1 MFQLYEGGLRQNVP
15 ITGIHSS
22 GKSIGVHEGKNLYT
36 DFTIPGEVAD
46 IRLDRKKRGFYSG
59 IAENILQPSEHR
71 IPPTCKH
78 FNICGGCN
86 WQHINYAHQL
96 TLKRQILENALV
108 KYDIS
113 YPDLPEVIP
122 SPQLT
127 NYRNKIEY
135 AFAENGIAQRQDSIE
150 YVKRIAGFHPLGR
163 RDLTLQIDECSLQQE
178 PGWNIYNIVLQCA
191 QQSGISF
198 YDYASRSGVLRN
210 LVVRTTSAGGTMV
223 IIGFT
228 EEVSDAKQELLTKVA
243 ELLPHGTSLYYTM
256 VPSSE
261 KGYMDGE
268 IVGFYNATGYLQE
281 TIENLNFRYGPKS
294 FYQPNPEQARV
305 IYAKVSAM
313 ADLNG
318 SEFIV
323 DLYTGVG
330 TIASCV
336 AKQANKVLGIE
347 GSEEAIRFANINKD
361 LNQIGNAEFMVGD
374 ILGTFTPAFVD
385 KIGKP
390 DIIILDPPRSGT
402 LIEIKKTILYAAP
415 RKIIY
420 VSCNP
425 VSLAFDLTMLTQ
437 GYTVKEIQ
445 GFDMFPNTHHLETI
459 VLLEKSCNIETV
471 TSYKNDVNY

>member
-1 MFQLYEGGLRQNVP
+1 MFQLYEGGLRQNVQ

-22 GKSIGVHEGKNLYT
+22 GKSIGVYEGKNLYT

-59 IAENILQPSEHR
+59 IAENIIQPSEHR
-71 IPPTCKH
+71 IAPTCKH

-108 KYDIS
+108 KYNI
-113 YPDLPEVIP
+113 PFPQLPEVIP

-135 AFAENGIAQRQDSIE
+135 AFAENGIAQCQDSVE

-163 RDLTLQIDECSLQQE
+163 RDLTLQIDECMLQQE
-178 PGWNIYNIVLQCA
+178 PGRNIYNIVLKCA

-198 YDYASRSGVLRN
+198 YDYASRCGALRS
-210 LVVRTTSAGGTMV
+210 LVVRTTTTGETLI

-228 EEVSDAKQELLTKVA
+228 EEIADAKQELLANIAK
-243 ELLPHGTSLYYTM
+243 LLPRDMSLYYTT

-268 IVGFYNATGYLQE
+268 IIGFNNATGYLQE
-281 TIENLNFRYGPKS
+281 TIDSMRFRYGPKS
-294 FYQPNPEQARV
+294 FYQPNPEQARA
-305 IYAKVSAM
+305 IYSKVRAM
-313 ADLNG
+313 TNLNG

-330 TIASCV
+330 TIASFV

-361 LNQIGNAEFMVGD
+361 LNQIGNVEFMVGD
-374 ILGTFTPAFVD
+374 ILETFTPAFVD

-390 DIIILDPPRSGT
+390 DVIILDPPRSGT

-415 RKIIY
+415 QKIIY

-437 GYTVKEIQ
+437 GYTIKEMQ
-445 GFDMFPNTHHLETI
+445 GFDMFPNTHHLETL
-459 VLLEKSCNIETV
+459 VLLEKN
-471 TSYKNDVNY
+471 KD